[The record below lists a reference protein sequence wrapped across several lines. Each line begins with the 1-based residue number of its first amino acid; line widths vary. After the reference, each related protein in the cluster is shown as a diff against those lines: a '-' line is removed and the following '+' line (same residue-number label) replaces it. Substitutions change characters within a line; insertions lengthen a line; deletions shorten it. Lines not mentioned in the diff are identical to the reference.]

1 MGCIVVTSS
10 ALAKW
15 RKDNPEKYAVHLRR
29 SLLKRKYGLTLGDYG
44 RMLAEQGGTCA
55 ICGAGPD
62 SERNH
67 RFTSLA
73 VDHDHETGQ
82 VRGLLCSMCN
92 RGIGVIGDHNLA
104 AAAAYIQKMSINKKE
119 TVR

>member
-1 MGCIVVTSS
+1 MGCIVVT
-10 ALAKW
+10 W

-29 SLLKRKYGLTLGDYG
+29 SLLKRKYGLLTLSDYG

-119 TVR
+119 SV